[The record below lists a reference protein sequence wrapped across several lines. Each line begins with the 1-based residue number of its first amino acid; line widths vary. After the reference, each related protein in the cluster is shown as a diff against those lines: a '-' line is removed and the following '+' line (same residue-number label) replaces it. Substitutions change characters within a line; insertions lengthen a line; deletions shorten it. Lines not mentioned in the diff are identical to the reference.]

1 MRSAAFR
8 RSSAEG
14 QSPLTTTFWSG
25 RIFHAA
31 GFFWMIPNPM
41 GLVGIIQKNPAAW
54 KIRPDQKIVVKGD
67 WPSAEDRLKAA
78 ERMTAALAKVA
89 TA

>member
-1 MRSAAFR
+1 M
-8 RSSAEG
+8 
-14 QSPLTTTFWSG
+14 
-25 RIFHAA
+25 AA
-31 GFFWMIPNPM
+31 GIVLLAVASSW
-41 GLVGIIQKNPAAW
+41 VGFRNGFTYDDVYIIQKNPAAW

-67 WPSAEDRLKAA
+67 WPTAEDRLKAA

>member
-1 MRSAAFR
+1 
-8 RSSAEG
+8 
-14 QSPLTTTFWSG
+14 
-25 RIFHAA
+25 
-31 GFFWMIPNPM
+31 M

-54 KIRPDQKIVVKGD
+54 KIRPDQKVVVKGD
-67 WPSAEDRLKAA
+67 WPTAEDRLKAA